1 MTKPKKF
8 IDATS
13 GETILQLI
21 PSTGLVLVLALFG
34 CSDDMGA
41 EAEVGT
47 ESGIEGDAARGEEL
61 YAACAG
67 CHGPDGAGGIDIGGT
82 LSSDL
87 RDEIPEM
94 TEAELA
100 DVIEN
105 GDGAMPPQYD
115 DPQDIADMIAYLVE
129 TFP

>member
-21 PSTGLVLVLALFG
+21 PSTVLVLALFG
-34 CSDDMGA
+34 CNGDTGA
-41 EAEVGT
+41 QAEVGT

-115 DPQDIADMIAYLVE
+115 DPQDIADVIAYLVE

>member
-1 MTKPKKF
+1 MKNTR
-8 IDATS
+8 
-13 GETILQLI
+13 LI
-21 PSTGLVLVLALFG
+21 PTTHARRRRARRCLVLVFALFG
-34 CSDDMGA
+34 CNVDTGSEG
-41 EAEVGT
+41 EGGT
-47 ESGIEGDAARGEEL
+47 DTGIIEGDAARGEEL
-61 YAACAG
+61 FAACAG

-105 GDGAMPPQYD
+105 GDDAMPPVYD
-115 DPQDIADMIAYLVE
+115 DPQDIADVIAYLLE
-129 TFP
+129 TFQ

>member
-1 MTKPKKF
+1 MTNVHKL
-8 IDATS
+8 I
-13 GETILQLI
+13 EREIMLQLLLA
-21 PSTGLVLVLALFG
+21 TGLVLLLPLIG
-34 CSDDMGA
+34 CNGDTGA
-41 EAEVGT
+41 EADGGT
-47 ESGIEGDAARGEEL
+47 ETGIEGDVARGEEL
-61 YAACAG
+61 FASCAG
-67 CHGPDGAGGIDIGGT
+67 CHGPDGAGGIDINGT

-94 TEAELA
+94 TQAELE